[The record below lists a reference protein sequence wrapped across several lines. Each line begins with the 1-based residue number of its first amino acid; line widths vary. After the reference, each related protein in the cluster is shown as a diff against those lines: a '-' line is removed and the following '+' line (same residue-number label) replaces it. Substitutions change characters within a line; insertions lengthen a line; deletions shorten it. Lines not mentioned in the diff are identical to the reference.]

1 MMYWARHHQPEIDVI
16 KQNANNFAQRYLS
29 PIGRDCYTMQLMQR
43 MLAMTVTNFSLPDLA
58 VNVSDCDALDH
69 CPEPLLY
76 AVEPGDES
84 LLDDSDMPDS
94 DAD

>member
-1 MMYWARHHQPEIDVI
+1 
-16 KQNANNFAQRYLS
+16 
-29 PIGRDCYTMQLMQR
+29 MQR

-94 DAD
+94 DADWCASPGVYFLALCMLSDHDK